1 MTAARRLLP
10 KLEIDEALDKALAFM
25 RANPDVGGVDIR
37 SDGVTV
43 FPKSENR
50 AGSAFDVWQA
60 KDKNRDRSSRSS

>member
-10 KLEIDEALDKALAFM
+10 KSEIDEALEKALAFM

-50 AGSAFDVWQA
+50 AGSAFDAWKA
-60 KDKNRDRSSRSS
+60 KDKVRDRPARNT